1 MRNKEESVYLA
12 LDRADPALLCD
23 ALAVPPEQNRQKR
36 RHRLRFPAV
45 LAACLLTGIG
55 IWVALLFCMS
65 GQNSRPTG
73 TDTAMETSDTDLS
86 DTDLSD
92 TDLSD
97 AEAFRALIGQIPFV
111 RFQNRRCDPA
121 AAPEKEILYA
131 GTVYRCTYTETVV
144 WAACGDIGYN
154 GILSDSPVDYYTAD
168 GNLFGVERK
177 SGEILYASVGD
188 VGIPS
193 VSIAPDVTEEEIE
206 NCRADA
212 TAWFSD
218 VAQSHGLDVSDY
230 QVFVQ
235 GAMFNSNGTRTIRIA
250 IRRTVSDTEDVL
262 TLIAQDGASVTY
274 TIDGNAIYR
283 MEYAICA
290 LGSLRD
296 APNPDD
302 KLVMAGLILNRTEQ
316 ELHTLQS
323 CPAACGAI
331 MECFPVPSYVRT
343 PEGTYAFLYTFFP
356 CRHHET
362 DSPDPSAEAFFL
374 VIPLDSIPDQTVSD

>member
-12 LDRADPALLCD
+12 RDRADPAVLCD
-23 ALAVPPEQNRQKR
+23 ALAVPPAQTRQKR
-36 RHRLRFPAV
+36 QHRLRFPAV

-55 IWVALLFCMS
+55 SWVALLFCMS

-92 TDLSD
+92 TSVFD

-144 WAACGDIGYN
+144 WAACGNIGYN

-250 IRRTVSDTEDVL
+250 IRRIVSDTEDVL
-262 TLIAQDGASVTY
+262 TLIAQDGASVT
-274 TIDGNAIYR
+274 
-283 MEYAICA
+283 
-290 LGSLRD
+290 
-296 APNPDD
+296 
-302 KLVMAGLILNRTEQ
+302 
-316 ELHTLQS
+316 
-323 CPAACGAI
+323 
-331 MECFPVPSYVRT
+331 
-343 PEGTYAFLYTFFP
+343 
-356 CRHHET
+356 
-362 DSPDPSAEAFFL
+362 
-374 VIPLDSIPDQTVSD
+374 

>member
-36 RHRLRFPAV
+36 PHRLRFPAV

-73 TDTAMETSDTDLS
+73 TDTAMETS
-86 DTDLSD
+86 
-92 TDLSD
+92 
-97 AEAFRALIGQIPFV
+97 
-111 RFQNRRCDPA
+111 
-121 AAPEKEILYA
+121 
-131 GTVYRCTYTETVV
+131 YTETVV

-302 KLVMAGLILNRTEQ
+302 KLVMAGLIRNRTEQ

>member
-23 ALAVPPEQNRQKR
+23 ALAAPPEQNRQKR

-45 LAACLLTGIG
+45 LTACLLTGIG

-97 AEAFRALIGQIPFV
+97 AEALRALIGQIPFV

-168 GNLFGVERK
+168 ENLFGVERK

-188 VGIPS
+188 VGIPF

-302 KLVMAGLILNRTEQ
+302 KLVMAGLIRNRTEE
-316 ELHTLQS
+316 ELHKLQS

-331 MECFPVPSYVRT
+331 MDILPVPSYVRT
-343 PEGTYAFLYTFFP
+343 PEGTYAFLYTFFSCP
-356 CRHHET
+356 HHGT
-362 DSPDPSAEAFFL
+362 DSPESAEPFFL

>member
-23 ALAVPPEQNRQKR
+23 ALAAPPEQNRQKR

-92 TDLSD
+92 
-97 AEAFRALIGQIPFV
+97 AEALRALIGQIPFV

-144 WAACGDIGYN
+144 WAACGNIGYN

-188 VGIPS
+188 VGIPF

-262 TLIAQDGASVTY
+262 TLIAQDGAAVTY

-302 KLVMAGLILNRTEQ
+302 KLVMAGLIRNRTEE
-316 ELHTLQS
+316 ELHKLQS

-343 PEGTYAFLYTFFP
+343 PEGTYAFLYTFFSCP
-356 CRHHET
+356 HHGT
-362 DSPDPSAEAFFL
+362 DSPESAEPFFL

>member
-23 ALAVPPEQNRQKR
+23 ALAAPPEQNRQKR

-45 LAACLLTGIG
+45 LTACLLTGIG

-65 GQNSRPTG
+65 GKNSRPTG

-97 AEAFRALIGQIPFV
+97 AEALRALIGQIPFV

-144 WAACGDIGYN
+144 WAACGNIGYN

-188 VGIPS
+188 VGIPF

-262 TLIAQDGASVTY
+262 TLIAQDGAAVTY

-302 KLVMAGLILNRTEQ
+302 KLVMAGLIRNRTEE
-316 ELHTLQS
+316 ELHKLQS

-331 MECFPVPSYVRT
+331 MDILPVPSYVRT
-343 PEGTYAFLYTFFP
+343 PEGTYAFLYTFFSCP
-356 CRHHET
+356 HHGT
-362 DSPDPSAEAFFL
+362 DSPESAEPFFL

>member
-23 ALAVPPEQNRQKR
+23 ALAAPPEQNRQKR

-45 LAACLLTGIG
+45 LTACLLTGIG

-92 TDLSD
+92 
-97 AEAFRALIGQIPFV
+97 AEALRALIGQIPFV

-168 GNLFGVERK
+168 ENLFGVERK

-188 VGIPS
+188 VGIPF

-262 TLIAQDGASVTY
+262 TLIAQDGAAVTY

-302 KLVMAGLILNRTEQ
+302 KLVMAGLIRNRTEE
-316 ELHTLQS
+316 ELHKLQS

-331 MECFPVPSYVRT
+331 MDILPVPSYVRT
-343 PEGTYAFLYTFFP
+343 PEGTYAFLYTFFSCP
-356 CRHHET
+356 HHGT
-362 DSPDPSAEAFFL
+362 DSPESVEPFFL